1 MVTNNTEPEPEPMEA
16 PAPESNEGTE
26 YEQVRQRAVVQQEYE
41 RVQRQLESQG
51 ASPEE
56 AQQQA
61 SQYIQRRTSQQDLM
75 RQADAYGKE
84 LIAKQNVFECY
95 TRKVI
100 SELPGEILNKLDNV
114 DVIVSSRPTEDQ
126 LLGTGLNMGQDLLG
140 IYEGIPITERYGYE
154 LVLPDKITLFQDAI
168 ESLCSTE
175 EEIMTEIRATI
186 IHEIAHH
193 FGLDDQELEELN
205 I

>member
-61 SQYIQRRTSQQDLM
+61 SQYIQSRTSQQDLM

-100 SELPGEILNKLDNV
+100 SELPGEILNKFTSNLDV
-114 DVIVSSRPTEDQ
+114 LFLGYAKTTVI
-126 LLGTGLNMGQDLLG
+126 
-140 IYEGIPITERYGYE
+140 
-154 LVLPDKITLFQDAI
+154 
-168 ESLCSTE
+168 
-175 EEIMTEIRATI
+175 
-186 IHEIAHH
+186 
-193 FGLDDQELEELN
+193 FGART
-205 I
+205 